1 MRFCNKLA
9 WLHCIILV
17 TLPAALEAGEIY
29 RSIDSQ
35 GRVTYSDQPS
45 ADARQLALT
54 NQPSRHLYSVVRVY
68 DGDTII
74 LEDKKQIRLLG
85 INTPEIQSRV
95 RDKEPGGIE
104 AKQWLQKQIQGKKVY
119 LEFDQVRQDKY
130 KRSLAHVFTPDGKH
144 LNLMLLENGLAAVS
158 IIPPNG
164 RYAGKLIRAQE
175 KAEKQ
180 KLGIWSMPEY
190 QPRPI
195 AQIAHH
201 NKGWQRFTGIPVAIK
216 KNRKYTRLIFDDKTD
231 IRISNA
237 NLNLFPSLDTYV
249 GKLLEIRGWVSRKK
263 DNYTMLI
270 QHPSALVPR

>member
-1 MRFCNKLA
+1 MIFCNKLA
-9 WLHCIILV
+9 WLPCIIL
-17 TLPAALEAGEIY
+17 ALMPVSLSASEIY
-29 RSIDSQ
+29 RSVDSH

-45 ADARQLALT
+45 DGAQQLEIT
-54 NQPSRHLYSVVRVY
+54 SQPSRHLYNVARVY

-74 LEDKKQIRLLG
+74 LEDRKQVRLLG

-95 RDKEPGGIE
+95 RDQEPGGVE
-104 AKQWLQKQIQGKKVY
+104 AKQWLQKQLQDKKVY
-119 LEFDQVRQDKY
+119 LEFDQVRRDKY
-130 KRSLAHVFTPDGKH
+130 KRLLAHVFTPDGKH
-144 LNLMLLENGLAAVS
+144 LNLMLLENGLAVVS

-164 RYAGKLIRAQE
+164 RYSEKLIRAQQ

-195 AQIAHH
+195 TQIANH
-201 NKGWQRFTGIPVAIK
+201 NKGWQRFTGIPARIK

-231 IRISNA
+231 IRVSNA
-237 NLNLFPSLDTYV
+237 NLDQFPPLETYV

-263 DNYTMLI
+263 DNYTMSI
-270 QHPSALVPR
+270 QHPSALVPQ

>member
-1 MRFCNKLA
+1 MIFCNKLA
-9 WLHCIILV
+9 WLPCIIFVL
-17 TLPAALEAGEIY
+17 LPATIDASEIY
-29 RSIDSQ
+29 RSVDSQ
-35 GRVTYSDQPS
+35 GRITYSDQPS
-45 ADARQLALT
+45 DGAQQLAIS
-54 NQPSRHLYSVVRVY
+54 NQPSRHLYNVARVY

-74 LEDKKQIRLLG
+74 LEDRKQVRLLG

-95 RDKEPGGIE
+95 RDQEPGGVE
-104 AKQWLQKQIQGKKVY
+104 AKQWLQKQLQDKKVY
-119 LEFDQVRQDKY
+119 LEFDQVRRDKY
-130 KRSLAHVFTPDGKH
+130 KRLLAHVFTPDGKH
-144 LNLMLLENGLAAVS
+144 LNLMLLENGLAVVS

-164 RYAGKLIRAQE
+164 RYSEKLIRAQQ

-195 AQIAHH
+195 TQIANH
-201 NKGWQRFTGIPVAIK
+201 NKGWQRFTGIPARIK

-231 IRISNA
+231 IRVSNA
-237 NLNLFPSLDTYV
+237 NLDQFPPLDSYV

-270 QHPSALVPR
+270 QHPSALVPQ